1 MLVRSGFAALLVV
14 SAAIT
19 ASACSRTRPVYNV
32 QDHPIPAATRRLPVD
47 QIGQTIMQA
56 GRLRHWRMDPV
67 GPGQITGVSD
77 DRGHEA
83 VINITY
89 SQQAYSITLAGST
102 NLRQEG
108 DEIHKKYNKWIR
120 QLERSID
127 DRLNVAGYS
136 PR

>member
-1 MLVRSGFAALLVV
+1 MFVPRGFAALLIL
-14 SAAIT
+14 SAVIA
-19 ASACSRTRPVYNV
+19 ASACSRTRPVDNV
-32 QDHPIPAATRRLPVD
+32 VDHPIPAATQRLPLD

-56 GRLRHWRMDPV
+56 GRLRRWRMDPA
-67 GPGQITGVSD
+67 GPGQITGTLD

-108 DEIHKKYNKWIR
+108 DEIHKRYNKWIR

-127 DRLNVAGYS
+127 DRLATAGYS
-136 PR
+136 AR

>member
-1 MLVRSGFAALLVV
+1 
-14 SAAIT
+14 
-19 ASACSRTRPVYNV
+19 
-32 QDHPIPAATRRLPVD
+32 
-47 QIGQTIMQA
+47 
-56 GRLRHWRMDPV
+56 
-67 GPGQITGVSD
+67 
-77 DRGHEA
+77 

-108 DEIHKKYNKWIR
+108 DEVHKKYNKWIR

-136 PR
+136 AR

>member
-1 MLVRSGFAALLVV
+1 MVVRRGFAALMIGAV
-14 SAAIT
+14 IM

-32 QDHPIPAATRRLPVD
+32 IDHPIPAATQRLPLD

-56 GRLRHWRMDPV
+56 GRRHHWRMDPA
-67 GPGQITGVSD
+67 GPGQITGVLD
-77 DRGHEA
+77 DHGHEA

-89 SQQAYSITLAGST
+89 SLQAYSITLAGST

-108 DEIHKKYNKWIR
+108 GEIHKGYNRSIR
-120 QLERSID
+120 LLEDAID
-127 DRLNVAGYS
+127 DRLAMAGYS